1 MTQPPRF
8 LTAEWRA
15 LVMLNY
21 VVDPAILAPRV
32 PVGVTLDTWQGQT
45 LVSMVGFRFLRTRLM
60 GAPVPFHTDF
70 DEVNLRFYVRRD
82 TPTEARRGVVFVKEI
97 VPLPALAWVAR
108 AVYNEN
114 YVALPMRHTV
124 TLPAAAADRGRVAY
138 EWRLNDR
145 WNHLAAEVEG
155 EPSPLAPGSEAEFIT
170 EHYWGYARQRDG
182 TSLEYGVEHPR
193 WNVWRATAAELDAD
207 VTTLYGPE
215 FAAYLAAAPTSA
227 FVAHGSPVIVRRG
240 MPLRLP

>member
-170 EHYWGYARQRDG
+170 EHYWGYADG
-182 TSLEYGVEHPR
+182 SGRTLEYRVEHPPWR
-193 WNVWRATAAELDAD
+193 VWAAEQPQLACD
-207 VTTLYGPE
+207 VAALYGPA
-215 FAAYLAAAPTSA
+215 FVDALAGPPRSA
-227 FVAHGSPVIVRRG
+227 FLAEGSEIAVHRG
-240 MPLRLP
+240 RALTG

>member
-114 YVALPMRHTV
+114 YVALPMRHV
-124 TLPAAAADRGRVAY
+124 VSLPTTAADRGRIAY
-138 EWRLNDR
+138 EWRLNGH
-145 WNHLAAEVEG
+145 WNHLAAAIEG

-182 TSLEYGVEHPR
+182 STLEYGVEHPR
-193 WNVWRATAAELDAD
+193 WNVWRATSAAFECD
-207 VTTLYGPE
+207 VAALYGAE
-215 FAAYLAAAPTSA
+215 FAPFLSRPPTSA
-227 FVAHGSPVIVRRG
+227 FVADGSPVVVRRG
-240 MPLRLP
+240 VPLV